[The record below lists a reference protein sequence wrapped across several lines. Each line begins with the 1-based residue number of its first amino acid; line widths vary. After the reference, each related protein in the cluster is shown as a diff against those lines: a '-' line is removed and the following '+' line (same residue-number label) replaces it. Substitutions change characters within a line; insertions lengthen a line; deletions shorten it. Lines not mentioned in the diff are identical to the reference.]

1 MSSAIII
8 GAGIAGIATAL
19 RLRAAGMD
27 VSVFEA
33 NDYPGGKLHAFSLEG
48 YRFDAGPS
56 LFTMPELVTELFGLF
71 KEQSN
76 DFFDYNRKESV
87 CNYFWEDGIR
97 FTVNGDR
104 DVFVKDAEAKFGIE
118 ASTLLTYLK
127 NSQKKYELTSPI
139 FLEKSLHKISTYLSL
154 DTLKALTQMSKMGIG
169 SSLNTLN
176 ESMLKEPHL
185 VQLFNRYA
193 TYNGSSPY
201 KTPGIMSMIPHLELH
216 LGTYFPKGGMHSI
229 TTSLYELAI
238 RQGITFHFGQKVDK
252 IIVTKRRAVG
262 IQVKD
267 KQHYADVIVSN
278 MDIFSTYEKLL
289 PDQSHPKRILSQERS
304 SSAVI
309 FYWGIRKQFPEL
321 DLHNIFFSQDYQK
334 EFTNLF
340 EHKTLCDDPTVYINI
355 TSKEEVGDAPS
366 GCENWFV
373 MVNAPGDYGQDWN
386 KLVAQVR
393 ENIINK
399 INRLLGI
406 DIEPLIEVED
416 VLSPPLIEQRTSSY
430 RGALYGTASNS
441 KFTAFLRHPNFSS
454 RIKQLYCSGGSVH
467 PGGGIPLC
475 LLSAKIT
482 SDLIISNS

>member
-176 ESMLKEPHL
+176 EAMLKEPHL

-229 TTSLYELAI
+229 ATSLYELAI

>member
-176 ESMLKEPHL
+176 EAMLKEPHL

-252 IIVTKRRAVG
+252 IVVTKRRAVG

-267 KQHYADVIVSN
+267 KQHYTDVIVSN

>member
-176 ESMLKEPHL
+176 EAMLKEPHL

>member
-33 NDYPGGKLHAFSLEG
+33 NDYPGGKLHAFSLGG

-176 ESMLKEPHL
+176 EAMLKEPHL

-252 IIVTKRRAVG
+252 IVVTKRRAVG

-267 KQHYADVIVSN
+267 KQHYTDVIVSN

-406 DIEPLIEVED
+406 DIEQLIEVED

>member
-1 MSSAIII
+1 
-8 GAGIAGIATAL
+8 
-19 RLRAAGMD
+19 
-27 VSVFEA
+27 
-33 NDYPGGKLHAFSLEG
+33 
-48 YRFDAGPS
+48 
-56 LFTMPELVTELFGLF
+56 
-71 KEQSN
+71 
-76 DFFDYNRKESV
+76 
-87 CNYFWEDGIR
+87 
-97 FTVNGDR
+97 
-104 DVFVKDAEAKFGIE
+104 
-118 ASTLLTYLK
+118 
-127 NSQKKYELTSPI
+127 
-139 FLEKSLHKISTYLSL
+139 
-154 DTLKALTQMSKMGIG
+154 MSKMGIG

-229 TTSLYELAI
+229 TTSLYELAM

-252 IIVTKRRAVG
+252 ILVTKRRAVG

>member
-176 ESMLKEPHL
+176 EAMLKEPHL

-229 TTSLYELAI
+229 TTSLYELAM

-252 IIVTKRRAVG
+252 ILVTKRRAVG

>member
-1 MSSAIII
+1 MSSSIII

-71 KEQSN
+71 NEQSN
-76 DFFDYNRKESV
+76 DFFNYNRKESV

-176 ESMLKEPHL
+176 ETVLKEPHL

-229 TTSLYELAI
+229 TMSLYELAL

-252 IIVTKRRAVG
+252 ILVTKRRAVG

-267 KQHYADVIVSN
+267 KQHHADVIVSN

-340 EHKTLCDDPTVYINI
+340 EHKTLFDDPTVYINI
-355 TSKEEVGDAPS
+355 TSKEEVGDAPT

-393 ENIINK
+393 QNIINK
-399 INRLLGI
+399 INRLLCT

-482 SDLIISNS
+482 SDIIISDS

>member
-252 IIVTKRRAVG
+252 IVVTKRRAVG

-321 DLHNIFFSQDYQK
+321 DLHNIFFSQDYQQ

>member
-1 MSSAIII
+1 MSSSIII

-71 KEQSN
+71 NEQSN

-154 DTLKALTQMSKMGIG
+154 DTLKALTQISKMGIG

-176 ESMLKEPHL
+176 EAVLKEPHL

-229 TTSLYELAI
+229 TMSLYELAL

-252 IIVTKRRAVG
+252 ILVTKRRAVG

-267 KQHYADVIVSN
+267 KQHHADVIVSN

-289 PDQSHPKRILSQERS
+289 PDQPHPKRILSQERS

-340 EHKTLCDDPTVYINI
+340 EHKTLFDDPTVYINI
-355 TSKEEVGDAPS
+355 TSKEEVGDAPT

-393 ENIINK
+393 QNIINK
-399 INRLLGI
+399 INRLLGT

-454 RIKQLYCSGGSVH
+454 KIKQLYCSGGSVH

>member
-267 KQHYADVIVSN
+267 KQHHADVIVSN

-289 PDQSHPKRILSQERS
+289 PDQPHPKRILSQERS

-399 INRLLGI
+399 INRLLGL

>member
-1 MSSAIII
+1 MSSSIVI

-19 RLRAAGMD
+19 RLRAAGME

-33 NDYPGGKLHAFSLEG
+33 NEYPGGKLHAFSIKG

-56 LFTMPELVTELFGLF
+56 LFTLPELVTELFALF
-71 KEQSN
+71 NEQSKE
-76 DFFDYNRKESV
+76 FFQYNRKESV

-97 FTVNGDR
+97 FNVNADR

-154 DTLKALTQMSKMGIG
+154 DTLKALTQISRMGIG

-176 ESMLKEPHL
+176 EAALKEPHL

-229 TTSLYELAI
+229 TTSLYELAL
-238 RQGITFHFGQKVDK
+238 RQGITFHFGQKVEK
-252 IIVTKRRAVG
+252 IVVKKQRANG

-267 KQHYADVIVSN
+267 KQHHADVIVSN

-289 PDQSHPKRILSQERS
+289 PDQPHPKRTLSQERS

-321 DLHNIFFSQDYQK
+321 DLHNIFFSADYQK

-340 EHKTLCDDPTVYINI
+340 EHKTLFDDPTVYINI
-355 TSKEEVGDAPS
+355 TSKEEPGDAPT

-386 KLVAQVR
+386 TLVGQVR
-393 ENIINK
+393 QNIINK
-399 INRLLGI
+399 INRLLGT

-416 VLSPPLIEQRTSSY
+416 VLTPPLIEKRTSSY

-454 RIKQLYCSGGSVH
+454 KIKQLYCSGGSVH

>member
-176 ESMLKEPHL
+176 EAMLKEPHL

-252 IIVTKRRAVG
+252 IVVTKRRAVG

-267 KQHYADVIVSN
+267 KQHHADVIVSN

-309 FYWGIRKQFPEL
+309 FYWGIRKEFPEL

>member
-229 TTSLYELAI
+229 TTSLYELAM

-252 IIVTKRRAVG
+252 IVVTKRRAVG

>member
-229 TTSLYELAI
+229 TTSLYELAM
-238 RQGITFHFGQKVDK
+238 RQGITFHFELVECAVLTLIVDLFL
-252 IIVTKRRAVG
+252 I
-262 IQVKD
+262 
-267 KQHYADVIVSN
+267 
-278 MDIFSTYEKLL
+278 
-289 PDQSHPKRILSQERS
+289 DQ
-304 SSAVI
+304 
-309 FYWGIRKQFPEL
+309 
-321 DLHNIFFSQDYQK
+321 
-334 EFTNLF
+334 
-340 EHKTLCDDPTVYINI
+340 
-355 TSKEEVGDAPS
+355 
-366 GCENWFV
+366 
-373 MVNAPGDYGQDWN
+373 
-386 KLVAQVR
+386 
-393 ENIINK
+393 
-399 INRLLGI
+399 
-406 DIEPLIEVED
+406 
-416 VLSPPLIEQRTSSY
+416 
-430 RGALYGTASNS
+430 
-441 KFTAFLRHPNFSS
+441 
-454 RIKQLYCSGGSVH
+454 
-467 PGGGIPLC
+467 
-475 LLSAKIT
+475 
-482 SDLIISNS
+482 

>member
-176 ESMLKEPHL
+176 EAMLKEPHL

-267 KQHYADVIVSN
+267 KQHHADVIVSN

-309 FYWGIRKQFPEL
+309 FYWGIRKEFPEL

>member
-176 ESMLKEPHL
+176 EAMLKEPHL

-252 IIVTKRRAVG
+252 IVVTKRRAVG

-267 KQHYADVIVSN
+267 KQHHADVIVSN

>member
-1 MSSAIII
+1 MSSSIVI

-19 RLRAAGMD
+19 RLRAAGME

-33 NDYPGGKLHAFSLEG
+33 NDYPGGKLHAVSIKG

-56 LFTMPELVTELFGLF
+56 LFTLPELVTELFALF
-71 KEQSN
+71 NEQSKE
-76 DFFDYNRKESV
+76 FFQYTRKESV

-97 FTVNGDR
+97 FNVNADR

-154 DTLKALTQMSKMGIG
+154 DTLKALTQISSMGIG

-176 ESMLKEPHL
+176 EAALKEPHL

-229 TTSLYELAI
+229 TTSLYELAL
-238 RQGITFHFGQKVDK
+238 RQGITFHFGQKAEK
-252 IIVTKRRAVG
+252 IVVKKQRANG

-267 KQHYADVIVSN
+267 KQHHADVIVSN

-289 PDQSHPKRILSQERS
+289 PDQPHPKRTLSQERS

-321 DLHNIFFSQDYQK
+321 DLHNIFFGADYQK

-340 EHKTLCDDPTVYINI
+340 EHKTLFDDPTVYINI
-355 TSKEEVGDAPS
+355 TSKEEPGDAPM

-386 KLVAQVR
+386 TLVGQVR
-393 ENIINK
+393 QNIINK
-399 INRLLGI
+399 INRLLGT

-416 VLSPPLIEQRTSSY
+416 VLTPPLIEKRTSSY

-454 RIKQLYCSGGSVH
+454 KIKQLYCSGGSVH

>member
-176 ESMLKEPHL
+176 EAMLKEPHL

-229 TTSLYELAI
+229 TTSLYELAM

-252 IIVTKRRAVG
+252 IVVTKRRAVG

-267 KQHYADVIVSN
+267 KQHHADVIVSN

-355 TSKEEVGDAPS
+355 TSYS
-366 GCENWFV
+366 CC
-373 MVNAPGDYGQDWN
+373 N
-386 KLVAQVR
+386 K
-393 ENIINK
+393 
-399 INRLLGI
+399 
-406 DIEPLIEVED
+406 
-416 VLSPPLIEQRTSSY
+416 
-430 RGALYGTASNS
+430 
-441 KFTAFLRHPNFSS
+441 FF
-454 RIKQLYCSGGSVH
+454 
-467 PGGGIPLC
+467 
-475 LLSAKIT
+475 IT
-482 SDLIISNS
+482 W

>member
-76 DFFDYNRKESV
+76 DFFDYNRQESV

-229 TTSLYELAI
+229 TTSLYELAM

-252 IIVTKRRAVG
+252 ILVTKSRAVG

>member
-118 ASTLLTYLK
+118 ASILLTYLK

-176 ESMLKEPHL
+176 EAMLKEPHL

-229 TTSLYELAI
+229 ATSLYELAI